1 MHNRLVSMSMTKQLA
16 TPYSS
21 DNRRAHK
28 IDQNFKDL
36 SKGLIE
42 IAYALNHSKD
52 MRDLFVD
59 LIELVRIFEY
69 IQVF

>member
-1 MHNRLVSMSMTKQLA
+1 MSVTKLLA

-21 DNRRAHK
+21 DNRRAQK

-59 LIELVRIFEY
+59 LIELVST
-69 IQVF
+69 